1 MAMGCSLREQS
12 KSCLAINWCTY
23 SSMIICIG
31 THDQQIDG
39 STHWRC
45 CQVIGG
51 EYLHSYWTPFRSV
64 TDRDAARLLV
74 LNRPISDRD
83 MSARLSHDNET
94 ITGTAHVVPASA
106 AAQFPRHPFSIP

>member
-39 STHWRC
+39 ST
-45 CQVIGG
+45 G
-51 EYLHSYWTPFRSV
+51 
-64 TDRDAARLLV
+64 AAVRLLV
-74 LNRPISDRD
+74 VSTCILTGRHF
-83 MSARLSHDNET
+83 AR
-94 ITGTAHVVPASA
+94 
-106 AAQFPRHPFSIP
+106 